1 MASGSV
7 KPERLRVHALR
18 IFDPAQIQH
27 CASNS
32 GLLEWREGA
41 ESAGDMPNRDVLF
54 KALIATAVDG
64 IMIIGDGGR
73 VQVYSDS
80 CERMFGYRADEVIG
94 QNVKMLMPS
103 PYHDQHD
110 GYIARYLKT
119 GEKRIIGIGREV
131 VGRRKNGTT
140 FAMYLSVGEGQLDG
154 KAIFLGIVHDISER
168 KANEQRIQQLQKELL
183 HATRLSTTGQLSAA
197 LAHELNQPLTAIQN
211 YTGILQE
218 LADQASGSNAKV
230 IQDVSRHI
238 SEQTARAGDI
248 IRRIRGFVAKRE
260 PDRAVQDLNSAVRE
274 SIALGF
280 VGAADTSIRL
290 HEELAPNLPPVSI
303 DKVQIQQVIIN
314 LVRNAVEAMQG
325 SSTRLLVVA
334 TMQDGDD
341 GVRVSVADTGPGL
354 APDVAASL
362 FQPFVTTKANG
373 LGIGLSICRT
383 IVESHGGRLWME
395 PNEGGGAVF
404 HFRLPVALEGV
415 EDGT

>member
-1 MASGSV
+1 M
-7 KPERLRVHALR
+7 
-18 IFDPAQIQH
+18 Q
-27 CASNS
+27 
-32 GLLEWREGA
+32 
-41 ESAGDMPNRDVLF
+41 NRDILF

-64 IMIIGDGGR
+64 IMIIDDHGN

-94 QNVKMLMPS
+94 NNVNMLMPS

-110 GYIARYLKT
+110 GYISRYLKT

-154 KAIFLGIVHDISER
+154 KTIFFGIVHDISAR
-168 KANEQRIQQLQKELL
+168 KANEQRIQELQKELL

-197 LAHELNQPLTAIQN
+197 LAHELNQPLTAVQN

-218 LADQASGSNAKV
+218 LADQASGPNAKT
-230 IQDVSRHI
+230 IQDVSRRI
-238 SEQTARAGDI
+238 SEQTGRAGDI

-260 PDRAVQDLNSAVRE
+260 PDRLAQDLNNAVKE

-280 VGAADTSIRL
+280 VGAADTSVRIR
-290 HEELAPNLPPVSI
+290 EDLAPDLPPVSI
-303 DKVQIQQVIIN
+303 DKVQIQQVMIN
-314 LVRNAVEAMQG
+314 LVRNAVEAMQD
-325 SSTRLLVVA
+325 SPTRLLVVA
-334 TMQDGDD
+334 TTQDEDD

-354 APDVAASL
+354 APDVAAVL
-362 FQPFVTTKANG
+362 FQPFVTTKATG

-395 PNEGGGAVF
+395 PNAGGGTVF
-404 HFRLPVALEGV
+404 QFRLPAAQEGV
-415 EDGT
+415 DDGA